1 MTGSAAGHVDVAAVG
16 LGQCLDDGQSDPGA
30 SRPATTLQLHGHATI
45 IDWTDAEAR
54 EVFSGFLLE
63 RIFT

>member
-1 MTGSAAGHVDVAAVG
+1 VAAVG